1 MKTSLVSSVYRR
13 NSILPTF
20 KTDLPIF
27 KTIGFRE
34 ENKRQKFFT
43 ISKTGK
49 LKTEPL
55 STTHKSNIPSKSSQ
69 NRWGLCNIAKL
80 NLIGKVEGLQRD
92 LRLFFF
98 YGVGDLDCRIC
109 ICLRKIV

>member
-13 NSILPTF
+13 NSILPTS

-49 LKTEPL
+49 PKTAPL
-55 STTHKSNIPSKSSQ
+55 SIPHKFSIPSKSSQ
-69 NRWGLCNIAKL
+69 SRWKAKKNKISYLSHTNFAKPNNLPTGKGGLSYDT
-80 NLIGKVEGLQRD
+80 V
-92 LRLFFF
+92 RL
-98 YGVGDLDCRIC
+98 
-109 ICLRKIV
+109 

>member
-1 MKTSLVSSVYRR
+1 MKTSFVSSVYRR
-13 NSILPTF
+13 NSILPTS

-49 LKTEPL
+49 PKTAPL
-55 STTHKSNIPSKSSQ
+55 SIPHKSSIPSKSSQ
-69 NRWGLCNIAKL
+69 SRWECKP
-80 NLIGKVEGLQRD
+80 
-92 LRLFFF
+92 
-98 YGVGDLDCRIC
+98 
-109 ICLRKIV
+109 